1 MQNEL
6 VINKEQQRKGRI
18 IFLMITIFFVVPI
31 LVVVLMFKFNWRPTG
46 QSVGELVQP
55 ARLLITPST
64 LKDNNNNSQTSFWGD
79 KWNMVYIAKQCDKAC
94 IDRVHDMR
102 QIHISTYKDIFRVQS
117 VLITQQQ
124 DVSSLQAQYPQLIII
139 NQSVQDI
146 ENLATQFNIH
156 DEDALLAN
164 RVYFVDPLGHMM
176 MSYTS
181 NIEAAYIRKDLTRL
195 LKFSWAG

>member
-6 VINKEQQRKGRI
+6 VIDKEQQRKGRI

-79 KWNMVYIAKQCDKAC
+79 KWNMVYVAKQCDKAC
-94 IDRVHDMR
+94 VDRVHDMR

-146 ENLATQFNIH
+146 ENLATQFNLH

>member
-1 MQNEL
+1 
-6 VINKEQQRKGRI
+6 
-18 IFLMITIFFVVPI
+18 
-31 LVVVLMFKFNWRPTG
+31 
-46 QSVGELVQP
+46 
-55 ARLLITPST
+55 
-64 LKDNNNNSQTSFWGD
+64 
-79 KWNMVYIAKQCDKAC
+79 
-94 IDRVHDMR
+94 
-102 QIHISTYKDIFRVQS
+102 
-117 VLITQQQ
+117 
-124 DVSSLQAQYPQLIII
+124 
-139 NQSVQDI
+139 VQDI

>member
-6 VINKEQQRKGRI
+6 VIDKEQQRKGRI

-79 KWNMVYIAKQCDKAC
+79 KWNMVYVAKQCDKAC

>member
-6 VINKEQQRKGRI
+6 VIDKEQQRKGRI

>member
-6 VINKEQQRKGRI
+6 VIDKEQQRKGRI

-124 DVSSLQAQYPQLIII
+124 DVSSIQAQYPQLIIV

-164 RVYFVDPLGHMM
+164 RVYFVDPLGHIM

>member
-6 VINKEQQRKGRI
+6 VIDKEQQRKGRL
-18 IFLMITIFFVVPI
+18 IFLMIAIFFIVPI
-31 LVVVLMFKFNWRPTG
+31 FVVVLMFKFDWRPTG

-55 ARLLITPST
+55 ARLLITPAT
-64 LKDNNNNSQTSFWGD
+64 LKDNHNHSQTSFWGD
-79 KWNMVYIAKQCDKAC
+79 KWNMVYVAKQCDKAC

-124 DVSSLQAQYPQLIII
+124 DVSSIQNQYPQLIII
-139 NQSVQDI
+139 NQSEQDVA
-146 ENLATQFNIH
+146 NLATQFNIG
-156 DEDALLAN
+156 DAEALLDN
-164 RVYFVDPLGHMM
+164 RVYFVDPLGHIM
-176 MSYTS
+176 MSYTPK
-181 NIEAAYIRKDLTRL
+181 IEAAYIRKDLTRL

>member
-6 VINKEQQRKGRI
+6 VIDKEQQRKGRI

-79 KWNMVYIAKQCDKAC
+79 KWNMVYVAKQCDKAC

-124 DVSSLQAQYPQLIII
+124 DVSSIQAQYPQLIII

>member
-6 VINKEQQRKGRI
+6 VIDKEQQRKGRI

-31 LVVVLMFKFNWRPTG
+31 LVVILMFKFNWRPTG

-64 LKDNNNNSQTSFWGD
+64 LKDSNNNSQTSFWGD
-79 KWNMVYIAKQCDKAC
+79 KWNMVYVAKQCDKAC

-124 DVSSLQAQYPQLIII
+124 DVSSIQAQYPQLIII

>member
-6 VINKEQQRKGRI
+6 VIDKEQQRKGRI

-79 KWNMVYIAKQCDKAC
+79 KWNMVYVAKQCDKAC

-124 DVSSLQAQYPQLIII
+124 DVSSIQAQYPQLIII
-139 NQSVQDI
+139 N
-146 ENLATQFNIH
+146 
-156 DEDALLAN
+156 
-164 RVYFVDPLGHMM
+164 
-176 MSYTS
+176 
-181 NIEAAYIRKDLTRL
+181 
-195 LKFSWAG
+195 